1 MKKFLVLILFSG
13 LLISCSDSTG
23 PQAENLQLSISPS
36 EQTVAVDEEGTYS
49 VLIENV
55 ENVFAISTE
64 ITFDDTIVEAVDDGF
79 SVGDFWNS
87 EPVVSLNINDE
98 DRINVT
104 IGLEQSSGV
113 DAITGDGTL
122 FSFSLKGINSG
133 ESDLSFVNVQ
143 LINDSGETIQDFE
156 NITYNNGK
164 IIVN

>member
-36 EQTVAVDEEGTYS
+36 EQTVAVDEEVTYS